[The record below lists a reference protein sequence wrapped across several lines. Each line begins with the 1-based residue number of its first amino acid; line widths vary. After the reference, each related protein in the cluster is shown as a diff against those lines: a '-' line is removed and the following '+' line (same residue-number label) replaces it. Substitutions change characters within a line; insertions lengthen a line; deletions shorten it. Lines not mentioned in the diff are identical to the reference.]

1 MVSYIK
7 CPVCEAVSVNECR
20 GCGLVYCGEHQYRH
34 PNCSEGEII
43 DARDNAVERAGMV
56 QVSDIGDTES
66 NETQVSSIHKYKNN
80 EKCECKCHPNKLE
93 CMECYDHPIH
103 LSKKFIK
110 KV

>member
-1 MVSYIK
+1 MNVEDVVWCIVENINIDTQIVLREDNLEKSTEDIM
-7 CPVCEAVSVNECR
+7 R
-20 GCGLVYCGEHQYRH
+20 
-34 PNCSEGEII
+34 EII

-56 QVSDIGDTES
+56 QVSDIGDTNS

>member
-1 MVSYIK
+1 MNVEDVVWYI
-7 CPVCEAVSVNECR
+7 VMNINIDTQIVLR
-20 GCGLVYCGEHQYRH
+20 GDNLEKSTEDIMR
-34 PNCSEGEII
+34 EII

-56 QVSDIGDTES
+56 QVSDIGDTNS
-66 NETQVSSIHKYKNN
+66 NETHVSSIHKYKNN

-93 CMECYDHPIH
+93 CMECYDHPTH

>member
-1 MVSYIK
+1 MNVEDVVWYIAMNINIDTQI
-7 CPVCEAVSVNECR
+7 VLR
-20 GCGLVYCGEHQYRH
+20 GDNLEKSTEDIMR
-34 PNCSEGEII
+34 EII

-56 QVSDIGDTES
+56 QVSDIGDTNS

-93 CMECYDHPIH
+93 CMECYDHPTH

>member
-1 MVSYIK
+1 MNVEDVVWYI
-7 CPVCEAVSVNECR
+7 VMNINIDTHDVLR
-20 GCGLVYCGEHQYRH
+20 GDNLEKSTKDIMR
-34 PNCSEGEII
+34 EII
-43 DARDNAVERAGMV
+43 DARDNAVERAGIV
-56 QVSDIGDTES
+56 TISDIGDTSS

-103 LSKKFIK
+103 LSKKFTK

>member
-1 MVSYIK
+1 MNVEDVVWYI
-7 CPVCEAVSVNECR
+7 VMNINIDTQIVLR
-20 GCGLVYCGEHQYRH
+20 GDNLEKSTEDIMR
-34 PNCSEGEII
+34 EII

-56 QVSDIGDTES
+56 QVSDIGDTNS

-93 CMECYDHPIH
+93 CMECYDHPTH

>member
-1 MVSYIK
+1 MNVEDVVWYIVMNTNIDTQDVLREDNLEK
-7 CPVCEAVSVNECR
+7 STEDIMR
-20 GCGLVYCGEHQYRH
+20 
-34 PNCSEGEII
+34 EII

-56 QVSDIGDTES
+56 QVSDIGDTNS

>member
-1 MVSYIK
+1 MNVEDVVWYIVENINIDTQIVLREDNLEK
-7 CPVCEAVSVNECR
+7 STEDIMR
-20 GCGLVYCGEHQYRH
+20 
-34 PNCSEGEII
+34 EII

-56 QVSDIGDTES
+56 QVSDIGDTNS

-93 CMECYDHPIH
+93 CMECYDHPTH